1 MPKKIQN
8 TTKAHLVSV
17 PLPNHA
23 ATYTVISHQFVI
35 DYAYQAL
42 AAAGF
47 GIVDEEYRCTAD
59 GQIAQG
65 IYKLNFNND
74 PELSMMFAWTNS
86 YNKQVKFKC
95 VVGAYINQT
104 GSVMISGEVGSWVRK
119 HTGTADKETQDTI
132 DSYIAN
138 AYMYYT
144 QLCSD
149 KVVMETVTLNRRK
162 QSQLLGVL
170 FAEYEILTTE
180 QASMIR
186 DQMKKPVHVFTSSDS
201 LWAFYNY
208 VTNALQLS
216 HPKTWM
222 EDQRILHY
230 FISTIGN
237 FQQCSVPAQV
247 IQPINNVSVPVV
259 DPLASNY
266 GEPENQTNLLV
277 QIAEVTGDESVLEP
291 GIHPAEQE
299 IKDCIDEIITQY
311 PVTEDQAFQN
321 IKEVTEQALKDE
333 IIFGVS
339 GVAVSAEGVRNVP
352 IEEVLEKMQETD
364 NQVVQQ
370 DPEMLEIVHQVEE
383 ILETIDEA
391 EEVPFDI
398 DADDDAVLDSLLTPI
413 APCVAH
419 DAETEREIEKENST
433 DIFPQDETVVYTDPV
448 GNTFEAPVVIDTI
461 DINENTKMA
470 VVVIDNSNN
479 SFDDDFDLDFNDTES
494 EVDNTPDF
502 F

>member
-8 TTKAHLVSV
+8 TTKANLISV
-17 PLPNHA
+17 ALPTHG

-42 AAAGF
+42 ANAGF

-65 IYKLNFNND
+65 IYKLHYNND

-95 VVGAYINQT
+95 VVGAYINNS

-119 HTGTADKETQDTI
+119 HTGSADTETKDTI

-138 AYMYYT
+138 AHMYYT

-149 KVVMETVTLNRRK
+149 KATMETVTLNKRK
-162 QSQLLGVL
+162 QAQLLGVL

-186 DQMKKPVHVFTSSDS
+186 DQMKRPQQVFANTDS
-201 LWAFYNY
+201 LWAFYNF
-208 VTNALQLS
+208 VTNALQSS

-237 FQQCSVPAQV
+237 FQQCNTPAQV
-247 IQPINNVSVPVV
+247 VQPINTVNEAIETEV
-259 DPLASNY
+259 DP
-266 GEPENQTNLLV
+266 NQINLLDA
-277 QIAEVTGDESVLEP
+277 IAEAE
-291 GIHPAEQE
+291 AEQE
-299 IKDCIDEIITQY
+299 VVQNGSDFDIDLHQ
-311 PVTEDQAFQN
+311 
-321 IKEVTEQALKDE
+321 
-333 IIFGVS
+333 S
-339 GVAVSAEGVRNVP
+339 
-352 IEEVLEKMQETD
+352 EEV
-364 NQVVQQ
+364 
-370 DPEMLEIVHQVEE
+370 VEDVIE
-383 ILETIDEA
+383 DI
-391 EEVPFDI
+391 EVPFDI

-413 APCVAH
+413 QKPELELTADNDLLPAGLL
-419 DAETEREIEKENST
+419 
-433 DIFPQDETVVYTDPV
+433 DEAIVKYTDPA
-448 GNTFEAPVVIDTI
+448 GNTFEAPIVDKVFTEELSEAVTEKFETEAEDFVWGNSSVVDTV
-461 DINENTKMA
+461 DLNETTKTA
-470 VVVIDNSNN
+470 VVVTDSEFAIEDN
-479 SFDDDFDLDFNDTES
+479 FDLDFSDTE
-494 EVDNTPDF
+494 EAEDDIPDF

>member
-23 ATYTVISHQFVI
+23 ASYTVISHQFVI
-35 DYAYQAL
+35 DYAYQSL
-42 AAAGF
+42 ANAGF

-138 AYMYYT
+138 AHMYYT

-149 KVVMETVTLNRRK
+149 KATMETVTLNKRK
-162 QSQLLGVL
+162 QAQLLGVL

-186 DQMKKPVHVFTSSDS
+186 DQMKRPQQVFANTDS

-208 VTNALQLS
+208 VTNALQSS

-237 FQQCSVPAQV
+237 FQQCSTPAQV
-247 IQPINNVSVPVV
+247 VQPINTVNETIETEV
-259 DPLASNY
+259 DP
-266 GEPENQTNLLV
+266 NQINLLDA
-277 QIAEVTGDESVLEP
+277 IAEAEAEAELESD
-291 GIHPAEQE
+291 Q
-299 IKDCIDEIITQY
+299 IDEDIRY
-311 PVTEDQAFQN
+311 AADED
-321 IKEVTEQALKDE
+321 
-333 IIFGVS
+333 
-339 GVAVSAEGVRNVP
+339 
-352 IEEVLEKMQETD
+352 IEL
-364 NQVVQQ
+364 
-370 DPEMLEIVHQVEE
+370 
-383 ILETIDEA
+383 
-391 EEVPFDI
+391 PFDI
-398 DADDDAVLDSLLTPI
+398 DADDDAVLGSILVPVENPEPPVTVEEYLD
-413 APCVAH
+413 H
-419 DAETEREIEKENST
+419 KESS
-433 DIFPQDETVVYTDPV
+433 DETVVYTDQA
-448 GNTFEAPVVIDTI
+448 GNTFEAPVVAPCAAHDAETEMEIEKENLT
-461 DINENTKMA
+461 DIFPQVKVESVQLNETTVAA
-470 VVVIDNSNN
+470 VIVTEGVEDLDEDVFAEADN
-479 SFDDDFDLDFNDTES
+479 FDLDFTENAEDDPDS
-494 EVDNTPDF
+494 IPDF